1 MNVKVDKAGAAGHR
15 LVLRAGAARAN
26 LGAVQS
32 TGPHASREAMSIQRK
47 MPPVNPTMLIS
58 AMKSLRKTGI
68 SASCVAVLFL
78 YVPLLFE
85 SSDIGVTMNQR

>member
-1 MNVKVDKAGAAGHR
+1 
-15 LVLRAGAARAN
+15 
-26 LGAVQS
+26 
-32 TGPHASREAMSIQRK
+32 MSIH
-47 MPPVNPTMLIS
+47 MNNPPVKPTMLSS

-68 SASCVAVLFL
+68 SVSRVAVLFL